1 MQRNRRKLNSN
12 SIHSTIPIQQ
22 TSLNSDLYCSD
33 EIIPSEHSIK
43 LTPSVVESWKSLAPE
58 VRAALVEM
66 ELLSNNKSLTGTSFS
81 SSSNSD
87 SASADGESNTKPDE
101 TTLATTIVERDAA
114 TGSEFVMK
122 PLERAPKNVFSFSK
136 TSTKEST
143 EVEKTAAALVT
154 RKTSIVTRTRGWRNV
169 FSLPISYDVNV
180 IPYGTILDPS
190 NPQLLDATGPHPE
203 GYNRCFAVIDDSIEK
218 LYGDKIQY
226 YFESCGIALTTCVL
240 SGGEDDK
247 RPAAVD
253 KLLDDLCAYKL
264 RRREPFLAIGGGV
277 LLDIAGMAACLY
289 RRGVPFVRVPT
300 TLLAIVDASV
310 GVKNGVD
317 YCCGVTNESYKNRI
331 GSFYAPSSCLLD
343 PAFIATQDK
352 RNISNG
358 FGEIIK
364 LALVRSEDL
373 FEILETYGPELV
385 KSRFAPTDKVSS
397 EVTTRVID
405 LSIQIMLEEL
415 GPNLW
420 EKKLERC
427 VDYGHTF
434 SKLLEMVPGADIMH
448 GEAVNVDGFF
458 CCILSYLR
466 GYIPM
471 ETVQRIFTCMKSL
484 ELPTHSVHLQSNLAW
499 QSCKDAV
506 EHRHG
511 EQRIP
516 LVTDIGESICVSD
529 ITPEELDRAL
539 EVMKQF
545 DH

>member
-1 MQRNRRKLNSN
+1 MTLSSSIIETWSTLPAQVRTALVNMELNARESLA
-12 SIHSTIPIQQ
+12 SS
-22 TSLNSDLYCSD
+22 TSL
-33 EIIPSEHSIK
+33 E
-43 LTPSVVESWKSLAPE
+43 
-58 VRAALVEM
+58 
-66 ELLSNNKSLTGTSFS
+66 SLT
-81 SSSNSD
+81 SSSNSN
-87 SASADGESNTKPDE
+87 S
-101 TTLATTIVERDAA
+101 
-114 TGSEFVMK
+114 GSESGDKIAEESEELANQDSENGTQIQLK
-122 PLERAPKNVFSFSK
+122 PLERAAHNVFEFSK
-136 TSTKEST
+136 LQTRETT
-143 EVEKTAAALVT
+143 EV
-154 RKTSIVTRTRGWRNV
+154 RKTPAAIVTTKTTVLKRTRGWRNV
-169 FSLPISYDVNV
+169 FTLPIAYDVNV
-180 IPYGTILDPS
+180 IPYGTILDPE

-203 GYNRCFAVIDDSIEK
+203 GYNRCFAVIDDEIER
-218 LYGDKIQY
+218 LYGAKIRE
-226 YFESCGIALTTCVL
+226 YFQANHMELTTCIL
-240 SGGEDDK
+240 KGGEADK

-317 YCCGVTNESYKNRI
+317 YCCAKTDETYKNRV

-343 PAFIATQDK
+343 QAFIATQDQ
-352 RNISNG
+352 RNICNG
-358 FGEIIK
+358 FGEILK
-364 LALVRSEDL
+364 LALVRSLDL
-373 FEILETYGPELV
+373 FELLETYGADLIE
-385 KSRFAPTDKVSS
+385 SRFANSS
-397 EVTTRVID
+397 PATIEAGTRIID

-420 EKKLERC
+420 EHQLERC

-458 CCILSYLR
+458 CCILSLLR
-466 GYIPM
+466 GYVSR
-471 ETVQRIFTCMKSL
+471 ETVDRVFSCMKKL
-484 ELPTHSVHLQSNLAW
+484 ELPTNSVHLDAKLAW

-516 LVTDIGESICVSD
+516 LITDIGESICVSD
-529 ITPEELDRAL
+529 VTPEELERAL
-539 EVMKQF
+539 EVMREF